1 MRISMT
7 ALMGFFL
14 GLGLFALAV
23 YLNTDNYLMFFSLS
37 SLLMVLGGTLAAA
50 MISYDGRSVLQAVK
64 EIVATLSSAKVDLRT
79 LYEDVGV
86 LIDWSKIVRRESLK
100 KLENSVALSSYDDKN
115 FLGQSFVYLL
125 SGYRG
130 DKLRLL
136 LNHTRNSIYERNMIP
151 SKVLMTMASAAP
163 AFGMI
168 GTLVGLIIML
178 NNMNGDPSKIGSGL
192 AVALLTT
199 LYGVLMAQL
208 IFKPAARKVEHKQDL
223 EAYRNQVLTE
233 GVVLLSEGVA
243 PSRIEDSMNAFLEPN
258 FQFKRAERG

>member
-1 MRISMT
+1 MRISLS

-23 YLNTDNYLMFFSLS
+23 YLNTENYLMFFSIS
-37 SLLMVLGGTLAAA
+37 SLLMVFGGTMAVA
-50 MISYDGRSVLQAVK
+50 MISFEGRNVMLAFK
-64 EIVATLSSAKVDLRT
+64 EIIATLTTAKVDPRT

-86 LIDWSKIVRRESLK
+86 LIDWAKIVRRESLR
-100 KLENSVALSSYDDKN
+100 KLENTVSLSAEDDQN
-115 FLGQSFVYLL
+115 FLGQCFVYLL

-130 DKLRLL
+130 DKLRVLL
-136 LNHTRNSIYERNMIP
+136 QHAQQSIYERKMTQ
-151 SKVLMTMASAAP
+151 SKVLMTMASASP

-178 NNMNGDPSKIGSGL
+178 NNMNGDPSKIGAGL

-208 IFKPAARKVEHKQDL
+208 IFKPAARKVEHKQEL
-223 EAYRNQVLTE
+223 EAYRNKVLTE
-233 GVVLLSEGVA
+233 GVVLLSDGVSPA
-243 PSRIEDSMNAFLEPN
+243 HIEDAMNAYLEPKY
-258 FQFKRAERG
+258 QFKRA

>member
-1 MRISMT
+1 MRISFS

-23 YLNTDNYLMFFSLS
+23 YVNTENYLMFFSLS
-37 SLLMVLGGTLAAA
+37 SLLMVFGGTLAVA
-50 MISYDGRSVLQAVK
+50 MISFEGRNVLLAFR
-64 EIVATLSSAKVDLRT
+64 EILATLASNRVDPRK
-79 LYEDVGV
+79 LYEDVGT
-86 LIDWSKIVRRESLK
+86 LIDWAQIIRRESLR
-100 KLENSVALSSYDDKN
+100 KLENTVALSAEDDKN
-115 FLGQSFVYLL
+115 FLGQSFIYLL

-130 DKLRLL
+130 EKLRVLL
-136 LNHTRNSIYERNMIP
+136 QNVQQSIYERKMVQ

-168 GTLVGLIIML
+168 GTLVGLVIML
-178 NNMNGDPSKIGSGL
+178 NNMNGDPSKIGAGL

-223 EAYRNQVLTE
+223 EAYRNKVLTE
-233 GVVLLSEGVA
+233 GVVLLSEGVS
-243 PSRIEDSMNAFLEPN
+243 PSHIEDAMNAFLEPN
-258 FQFKRAERG
+258 YQFSRAVR